1 MKPKVISP
9 LIPEVTKMKK
19 MLRKL
24 NLHTVCEEALC
35 PNIGECFKR
44 RTATFLIMGDVC
56 TRACVY
62 CDIKTGKPLSLDP
75 KEPENI
81 AKAVKELNLRH
92 VVITSVTRD
101 DLPDGGA
108 EHFSNVI
115 KEIKKTS
122 PNCII
127 EVLIP
132 DFNGKK
138 ESLLKIIEQNPDIIN
153 HNLETVKRLFPII
166 RHRGNYDRSL
176 KILKWVKEISP
187 NILTKSGIMVGL
199 GEKIDEVFSL
209 MEDLINVECDIF
221 TVGQYLQPSKENFPV
236 KKYYTKDEFKEIE
249 ERGRK
254 LGFKYIYVG
263 ELIRSSYNADYV
275 FQKSIS

>member
-221 TVGQYLQPSKENFPV
+221 TVGQYLQPSKMNFPV